1 LKIIA
6 AIDIMDGCVVRLVK
20 GKPDNKAV
28 YSGDPVKTAR
38 KWQTEGADMLH
49 IVDLD
54 ATLQTGKVNTEIIS
68 KIIQTVNIPVEV
80 AGGIRT
86 VDIVNEMF
94 NKNVSRVVIGTLAYK
109 ELDSLRKIIRKNG
122 ENKIVISVDQSN
134 GIVMINGWRESS
146 GSSVTEAIH
155 LFSTIGI
162 KEFLL
167 TSIDRDGTLNGPDI
181 KTLSYVSTRFSDT
194 KIIASGG
201 ISNLEDVIRVRN
213 AGCSSV
219 ILGKAIYEG
228 NVSIEKVKTIS

>member
-1 LKIIA
+1 
-6 AIDIMDGCVVRLVK
+6 
-20 GKPDNKAV
+20 
-28 YSGDPVKTAR
+28 
-38 KWQTEGADMLH
+38 
-49 IVDLD
+49 
-54 ATLQTGKVNTEIIS
+54 
-68 KIIQTVNIPVEV
+68 
-80 AGGIRT
+80 
-86 VDIVNEMF
+86 MF

-109 ELDSLRKIIRKNG
+109 ELDSLRKIVRKNG
-122 ENKIVISVDQSN
+122 ENKIVVSVDQSN

-155 LFSTIGI
+155 LFLTIGI

-201 ISNLEDVIRVRN
+201 ISNLEDIIRVRN